1 MASLRAA
8 LRTPS
13 ACDNAGALTKGDPMA
28 PARRWSLVVLL
39 LIASAACKDKG
50 GPESTGAAAPASA
63 SGAVI
68 GASLSLTGPAAAYG
82 AAQRAG
88 IQVAVEDLAA
98 SGTKLEV
105 RIEDDASTKEQGIT
119 VFQKFINRDKVSAII
134 GPTLSNTASAA
145 DPLAQQAQV
154 PVLAISNTA
163 ATGITD
169 IGNFIWRDSLT
180 EAQVIPGAFKK
191 AKEKL
196 QFKTAGVLYGN
207 DDVFTKAGYD
217 VMQKALA
224 DLRVQVAGT
233 QTFAKPDRDY
243 HAQLTA
249 LTTLKPDVLVV
260 SALAD
265 NAAAIVA
272 QARQLGWTSAILGGN
287 GFNSPA
293 FIKNAGAAADG
304 VMVGTSWNSLS
315 QEAANQ
321 KFLAAMKKAGASPD
335 QFSAQAYTGVMILA
349 EAIRQSGGKTGRL
362 DIEAGL
368 GKVKDLDTP
377 LGKFSFTPSRDA
389 QHEPSVQQ
397 VKDGKFQIVQ

>member
-1 MASLRAA
+1 MRAA
-8 LRTPS
+8 YRGS
-13 ACDNAGALTKGDPMA
+13 A
-28 PARRWSLVVLL
+28 SVLL
-39 LIASAACKDKG
+39 LLTALAGCKEQGATQPAAQGGGVSAG
-50 GPESTGAAAPASA
+50 GPAGAVFGAA
-63 SGAVI
+63 
-68 GASLSLTGPAAAYG
+68 LSLTGPAGAYG
-82 AAQRAG
+82 AQQRAG
-88 IQVAVEDLAA
+88 IQAAVDEINR
-98 SGTKLEV
+98 SGSLPLKIEV

-169 IGNFIWRDSLT
+169 IGNYIWRDSLT
-180 EAQVIPGAFKK
+180 EAQVIPGAFRK

-196 QFKTAGVLYGN
+196 GFKTAGVLYGN

-224 DLRVQVAGT
+224 DLGVKVLGT

-243 HAQLTA
+243 NAQLTA
-249 LTTLKPDVLVV
+249 LFSQKPDVLVV

-272 QARQLGWTSAILGGN
+272 QARQLGWTGSILGGN

-293 FIKNAGAAADG
+293 FIKNAGPAAEG
-304 VMVGTSWNSLS
+304 VLVGTSWNSAS
-315 QEAANQ
+315 KAPANQ
-321 KFLAAMKKAGASPD
+321 RFLDAMKKGGANPD
-335 QFSAQAYTGVMILA
+335 QFSAQAYTGVYVLA
-349 EAIRQSGGKTGRL
+349 EAIRAAGGKAGRE
-362 DIEAGL
+362 DIEAAL
-368 GKVKDLDTP
+368 AKVHGLDTP

-397 VKDGKFQIVQ
+397 VKDGKFQVVE

>member
-1 MASLRAA
+1 MGL
-8 LRTPS
+8 
-13 ACDNAGALTKGDPMA
+13 G
-28 PARRWSLVVLL
+28 RWSLPLVLFL
-39 LIASAACKDKG
+39 LAGACKDKG
-50 GPESTGAAAPASA
+50 AQPPESGAGEASGGGAVFGAALSLTGAAAS
-63 SGAVI
+63 
-68 GASLSLTGPAAAYG
+68 YG
-82 AAQRAG
+82 AQQRAG
-88 IQVAVEDLAA
+88 IQAA
-98 SGTKLEV
+98 LEEVNGGGQTKLTV
-105 RIEDDASTKEQGIT
+105 LFEDDASTKEQGIT

-145 DPLAQQAQV
+145 DPLAQQAKV
-154 PVLAISNTA
+154 PVLGISNTA

-169 IGNFIWRDSLT
+169 IGNYIWRDSLT

-191 AKEKL
+191 AQEKL
-196 QFKTAGVLYGN
+196 HFKTAGVLYGN

-217 VMQKALA
+217 VMQKALQN
-224 DLRVQVAGT
+224 LGVKVLGT

-243 HAQLTA
+243 NAQLTELMA
-249 LTTLKPDVLVV
+249 AKPDVLVV

-265 NAAAIVA
+265 NASAIVA
-272 QARQLGWTSAILGGN
+272 QARQRGWTGPILGGN

-315 QEAANQ
+315 QDPANQ
-321 KFLAAMKKAGASPD
+321 KFLAAMKKAGVNPD
-335 QFSAQAYTGVMILA
+335 QFSAQAYTGVIILA
-349 EAIRQSGGKTGRL
+349 EAIKQSGGKSGRE

-377 LGKFSFTPSRDA
+377 LGKFSFTPNRDA

>member
-1 MASLRAA
+1 MKRA
-8 LRTPS
+8 
-13 ACDNAGALTKGDPMA
+13 
-28 PARRWSLVVLL
+28 LL
-39 LIASAACKDKG
+39 LVAFALGFACKDQGTNAPKQEG
-50 GPESTGAAAPASA
+50 QAPSAAS
-63 SGAVI
+63 SSGGAVI
-68 GASLSLTGPAAAYG
+68 GAALSLTGPAASYG
-82 AAQRAG
+82 AQQKAG
-88 IQVAVEDLAA
+88 IQAALADLPV
-98 SGTKLEV
+98 KLDI

-119 VFQKFINRDKVSAII
+119 VFQKFINRDQVSAII

-145 DPLAQQAQV
+145 DPLAQQSKV
-154 PVLAISNTA
+154 PVLAVSNTA

-169 IGNFIWRDSLT
+169 IGNYIWRDSLM
-180 EAQVIPGAFKK
+180 EKQVIPGAFKK
-191 AKEKL
+191 AQEKL
-196 QFKTAGVLYGN
+196 HFKTAGVLYGN

-224 DLRVQVAGT
+224 DLQVKVIST

-243 HAQLTA
+243 NAQLTA
-249 LTTLKPDVLVV
+249 LIGGKPDVLVV

-272 QARQLGWTSAILGGN
+272 QARQLGWKGAILGGN

-293 FIKNAGAAADG
+293 FIKNAGAAAEG

-315 QEAANQ
+315 QDAANQ
-321 KFLAAMKKAGASPD
+321 KFLAAMQKTGVNPD
-335 QFSAQAYTGVMILA
+335 QFSAQAYSGVLILA
-349 EAIRQSGGKTGRL
+349 EAIKQSGGKTSRE

-377 LGKFSFTPSRDA
+377 LGKFSFTPERDA

>member
-1 MASLRAA
+1 MSL
-8 LRTPS
+8 
-13 ACDNAGALTKGDPMA
+13 
-28 PARRWSLVVLL
+28 ARRWPLPLALL
-39 LIASAACKDKG
+39 LTAIACKDQG
-50 GPESTGAAAPASA
+50 AQGPATAAG
-63 SGAVI
+63 GAVI
-68 GASLSLTGPAAAYG
+68 GAALSLTGPAASYG
-82 AAQRAG
+82 AQQRAG
-88 IQVAVEDLAA
+88 IQAAVDELNQ
-98 SGTKLEV
+98 GGGVKLSV
-105 RIEDDASTKEQGIT
+105 LIEDDASTKEQGIT

-145 DPLAQQAQV
+145 DPLAQQAKV
-154 PVLAISNTA
+154 PVLGISNTA

-169 IGNFIWRDSLT
+169 IGNYIWRDSLT

-217 VMQKALA
+217 VMQKALS
-224 DLRVQVAGT
+224 DQGVKVVGT

-243 HAQLTA
+243 NAQLTA
-249 LTTLKPDVLVV
+249 LIAAKPDVLVV

-265 NAAAIVA
+265 NAASIVA
-272 QARQLGWTSAILGGN
+272 QARQRGWTGPVLGGN

-293 FIKNAGAAADG
+293 FIKNAGAAAED

-315 QEAANQ
+315 QDPANQ
-321 KFLAAMKKAGASPD
+321 KFLAAMKKAGVNPD
-335 QFSAQAYTGVMILA
+335 QFSAQAYTGVIILT
-349 EAIRQSGGKTGRL
+349 EAIRQSGGKTGRE

-368 GKVKDLDTP
+368 GKVKDLETP
-377 LGKFSFTPSRDA
+377 LGKFSFTPARDA

>member
-1 MASLRAA
+1 MSL
-8 LRTPS
+8 
-13 ACDNAGALTKGDPMA
+13 
-28 PARRWSLVVLL
+28 ARRWSLPFVLL
-39 LIASAACKDKG
+39 LTAVACKDEGAQEPGTG
-50 GPESTGAAAPASA
+50 GSAAPASG
-63 SGAVI
+63 GAVI
-68 GASLSLTGPAAAYG
+68 GAALSLTGPAASYG
-82 AAQRAG
+82 AQQRAG
-88 IQVAVEDLAA
+88 IQTAVEEVNQ
-98 SGTKLEV
+98 GGGVKLSV
-105 RIEDDASTKEQGIT
+105 LIEDDASTKEQGIT

-145 DPLAQQAQV
+145 DPLAQQAKV
-154 PVLAISNTA
+154 PVLGISNTA

-169 IGNFIWRDSLT
+169 IGNYIWRDSLT
-180 EAQVIPGAFKK
+180 EAQVIPGAFKR
-191 AKEKL
+191 AQEKL
-196 QFKTAGVLYGN
+196 GFKTAGVLYGN

-224 DLRVQVAGT
+224 DQGVKVTGT

-243 HAQLTA
+243 NAQLTA
-249 LTTLKPDVLVV
+249 LIAAKPGVLVV

-265 NAAAIVA
+265 NAASIVT
-272 QARQLGWTSAILGGN
+272 QSRQRGWTGPILGGN

-293 FIKNAGAAADG
+293 FIKNAGAAAEG

-315 QEAANQ
+315 QEPANQ
-321 KFLAAMKKAGASPD
+321 KFLAAMKKSGVNPD
-335 QFSAQAYTGVMILA
+335 QFSAQAYTGVIILA
-349 EAIRQSGGKTGRL
+349 EAIKQSGGKTGRE

-377 LGKFSFTPSRDA
+377 LGKFSFTPGRDA

>member
-1 MASLRAA
+1 MSL
-8 LRTPS
+8 
-13 ACDNAGALTKGDPMA
+13 
-28 PARRWSLVVLL
+28 ARRWPLPLALL
-39 LIASAACKDKG
+39 LTAVACKDQG
-50 GPESTGAAAPASA
+50 AQGPAAGAG
-63 SGAVI
+63 GAVI
-68 GASLSLTGPAAAYG
+68 GAALSLTGPAASYG
-82 AAQRAG
+82 AQQRAG
-88 IQVAVEDLAA
+88 MQAA
-98 SGTKLEV
+98 LDEVNQGGGAKLSV
-105 RIEDDASTKEQGIT
+105 LIEDDASTKEQGIT

-145 DPLAQQAQV
+145 DPLAQQAKV
-154 PVLAISNTA
+154 PVLGISNTA

-169 IGNFIWRDSLT
+169 IGNYIWRDSLT

-191 AKEKL
+191 AQEKL
-196 QFKTAGVLYGN
+196 QFKSAGVLYGN

-224 DLRVQVAGT
+224 DQGVKVVGT

-243 HAQLTA
+243 NAQLTA
-249 LTTLKPDVLVV
+249 LIAAKPDVLVV

-265 NAAAIVA
+265 NAASIVA
-272 QARQLGWTSAILGGN
+272 QARQRGWTGPVLGGN

-293 FIKNAGAAADG
+293 FIKNAGAAAEG

-315 QEAANQ
+315 QDPANQ
-321 KFLAAMKKAGASPD
+321 KFLAAMKKAGVNPD
-335 QFSAQAYTGVMILA
+335 QFSAQAYTGVIILA
-349 EAIRQSGGKTGRL
+349 EAIRQSGGKTGRE

-368 GKVKDLDTP
+368 GKLKDLETP
-377 LGKFSFTPSRDA
+377 LGKFSFTPGRDA

>member
-1 MASLRAA
+1 MKRALLLA
-8 LRTPS
+8 FAVCLSCKDQGTQAPKQEGQAPS
-13 ACDNAGALTKGDPMA
+13 TAGA
-28 PARRWSLVVLL
+28 S
-39 LIASAACKDKG
+39 G
-50 GPESTGAAAPASA
+50 GGAGG

-68 GASLSLTGPAAAYG
+68 GAALSLTGPAASYG
-82 AAQRAG
+82 GQQKAG
-88 IQVAVEDLAA
+88 IQAALADLPV
-98 SGTKLEV
+98 KLEI

-154 PVLAISNTA
+154 PVLAVSNTA

-169 IGNFIWRDSLT
+169 IGNYIWRDSLM
-180 EAQVIPGAFKK
+180 EKQVIPGAFKK
-191 AKEKL
+191 AQEKL
-196 QFKTAGVLYGN
+196 HFKTAGVLYGN

-224 DLRVQVAGT
+224 DLQVKVLST

-243 HAQLTA
+243 NAQLTA
-249 LTTLKPDVLVV
+249 IIGAKPDVLVV

-272 QARQLGWTSAILGGN
+272 QARQLGWKGAILGGN

-293 FIKNAGAAADG
+293 FIKNAGAAAEG

-315 QEAANQ
+315 QDAANQ
-321 KFLAAMKKAGASPD
+321 KFLAAMQKTGVNPD
-335 QFSAQAYTGVMILA
+335 QFSAQAYTGVLILA
-349 EAIRQSGGKTGRL
+349 EAIKQSGGKTGRE

-377 LGKFSFTPSRDA
+377 LGKFSFTPERDA

>member
-1 MASLRAA
+1 MSL
-8 LRTPS
+8 
-13 ACDNAGALTKGDPMA
+13 
-28 PARRWSLVVLL
+28 ARRWPLPLALL
-39 LIASAACKDKG
+39 LTAVACKDQG
-50 GPESTGAAAPASA
+50 AQGPAAGAG
-63 SGAVI
+63 GAVI
-68 GASLSLTGPAAAYG
+68 GAALSLTGPAASYG
-82 AAQRAG
+82 AQQRAG
-88 IQVAVEDLAA
+88 MQAA
-98 SGTKLEV
+98 LDEVNQGGGAKLSV
-105 RIEDDASTKEQGIT
+105 LIEDDASTKEQGIT

-145 DPLAQQAQV
+145 DPLAQQAKV
-154 PVLAISNTA
+154 PVLGISNTA

-169 IGNFIWRDSLT
+169 IGNYIWRDSLT

-191 AKEKL
+191 AQEKL
-196 QFKTAGVLYGN
+196 QFKSAGVLYGN

-224 DLRVQVAGT
+224 DQGVKVVGT

-243 HAQLTA
+243 NAQLTA
-249 LTTLKPDVLVV
+249 LIAAKPDVLVV

-265 NAAAIVA
+265 NAASIVA
-272 QARQLGWTSAILGGN
+272 QARQRGWTGPVLGGN

-315 QEAANQ
+315 QDPANQ
-321 KFLAAMKKAGASPD
+321 KFLAAMKKAGVNPD
-335 QFSAQAYTGVMILA
+335 QFSAQAYTGVIILA
-349 EAIRQSGGKTGRL
+349 EAIRQSGGKTGRE

-368 GKVKDLDTP
+368 GKLKDLETP
-377 LGKFSFTPSRDA
+377 LGKFSFTPGRDA

>member
-1 MASLRAA
+1 M
-8 LRTPS
+8 
-13 ACDNAGALTKGDPMA
+13 
-28 PARRWSLVVLL
+28 ARRWTSVVLL
-39 LIASAACKDKG
+39 LLASVGCKEKAAPAPGAESAAPAG
-50 GPESTGAAAPASA
+50 GAVVGAALSLTGAAASY
-63 SGAVI
+63 
-68 GASLSLTGPAAAYG
+68 GAS
-82 AAQRAG
+82 QRAG
-88 IQVAVEDLAA
+88 LMAAVDDLPPP
-98 SGTKLEV
+98 KIDV
-105 RIEDDASTKEQGIT
+105 RVEDDASTKEQGIT

-145 DPLAQQAQV
+145 DPLAQQGKV

-169 IGNFIWRDSLT
+169 IGNYIWRDSLT

-191 AKEKL
+191 AQEKL

-224 DLRVQVAGT
+224 ALNVKVLGT

-249 LTTLKPDVLVV
+249 LIGAKPDVLVV

-265 NAAAIVA
+265 NASSIVS
-272 QARQLGWTSAILGGN
+272 QARQLGWSGAILGGN

-293 FIKNAGAAADG
+293 FIKNAGPAADG

-315 QEAANQ
+315 QEPANQ
-321 KFLAAMKKAGASPD
+321 KFLASMKKAGDP
-335 QFSAQAYTGVMILA
+335 
-349 EAIRQSGGKTGRL
+349 K
-362 DIEAGL
+362 
-368 GKVKDLDTP
+368 
-377 LGKFSFTPSRDA
+377 
-389 QHEPSVQQ
+389 
-397 VKDGKFQIVQ
+397 

>member
-1 MASLRAA
+1 MSL
-8 LRTPS
+8 
-13 ACDNAGALTKGDPMA
+13 
-28 PARRWSLVVLL
+28 ARRWPLPFALL
-39 LIASAACKDKG
+39 LSAVACKDQGAQGPAAG
-50 GPESTGAAAPASA
+50 GG
-63 SGAVI
+63 GAVI
-68 GASLSLTGPAAAYG
+68 GAALSLTGPAASYG
-82 AAQRAG
+82 AQQRAG
-88 IQVAVEDLAA
+88 IQAA
-98 SGTKLEV
+98 LDEVNQGGGVKLSV
-105 RIEDDASTKEQGIT
+105 LIEDDASTKEQGIT

-145 DPLAQQAQV
+145 DPLAQQAKV
-154 PVLAISNTA
+154 PVLGISNTA

-169 IGNFIWRDSLT
+169 IGNYIWRDSLT

-191 AKEKL
+191 AQEKL

-224 DLRVQVAGT
+224 DQGVKVVGT

-243 HAQLTA
+243 NAQLTA
-249 LTTLKPDVLVV
+249 LIAAKPDVLVV

-265 NAAAIVA
+265 NAASIVA
-272 QARQLGWTSAILGGN
+272 QARQRGWTGPILGGN

-293 FIKNAGAAADG
+293 FIKNAGAAAEG

-315 QEAANQ
+315 QDPANQ
-321 KFLAAMKKAGASPD
+321 KFLAAMKKAGVNPD
-335 QFSAQAYTGVMILA
+335 QFSAQAYTGVIILA
-349 EAIRQSGGKTGRL
+349 EAIRQSGGKTGRE

-368 GKVKDLDTP
+368 GKLKDLETP
-377 LGKFSFTPSRDA
+377 LGKFSFTPGRDA

>member
-1 MASLRAA
+1 MSLAS
-8 LRTPS
+8 
-13 ACDNAGALTKGDPMA
+13 
-28 PARRWSLVVLL
+28 RWSLPLVLL
-39 LIASAACKDKG
+39 LTAASCKDKG
-50 GPESTGAAAPASA
+50 APAPGADSAGTASRGALIGAALSLTGAAAS
-63 SGAVI
+63 
-68 GASLSLTGPAAAYG
+68 YG
-82 AAQRAG
+82 AQQRAG
-88 IQVAVEDLAA
+88 IQAAVDDLNQ
-98 SGTKLEV
+98 GGGVKLEV

-154 PVLAISNTA
+154 PVLGISNTA
-163 ATGITD
+163 ASGITD
-169 IGNFIWRDSLT
+169 IGNYIWRDSLT

-196 QFKTAGVLYGN
+196 HFKTAGVLYGN

-224 DLRVQVAGT
+224 DLQVKVLGT

-249 LTTLKPDVLVV
+249 LTAAKPDVLVV

-265 NAAAIVA
+265 NAAAIVT
-272 QARQLGWTSAILGGN
+272 QARQLGWSGSILGGN

-293 FIKNAGAAADG
+293 FIKNAGAAAEG

-315 QEAANQ
+315 QAPANQ
-321 KFLAAMKKAGASPD
+321 KFLADMKKAGVNPD
-335 QFSAQAYTGVMILA
+335 QFSAQAYTGVLILA
-349 EAIRQSGGKTGRL
+349 EAIQRAGGKTGRE

-368 GKVKDLDTP
+368 GKVKDFDTP
-377 LGKFSFTPSRDA
+377 LGKFSFTPTRDA